1 MLQRPAGSCARPAPR
16 SRAAAPLPIE
26 RAVAA
31 RPAASAS
38 EAPTTACAGAALGD
52 VSLSVATPHPG
63 PSHRPP
69 SAVTVIEP
77 RPAWSRQDL
86 LELWR
91 YRELLGLL
99 VWRDIAVRY
108 KQTVMGAAWAIVQP
122 VATMLIF
129 TLVFGRLARLPSDGV
144 PYPVFVY
151 AGLLP
156 WLLFSSAVTH
166 ASLSLVNQA
175 HLLTKVY
182 FPRLFLPAAG
192 VGVSLVDFILSF
204 GVYCGLL
211 AWYGR
216 LPGAGV
222 LAVPPLVVLTA
233 ATALGVGLL
242 LASLTVQYRDVKHV
256 VPFLMQIWLF
266 LSPVVYPVT
275 LVPERW
281 RWLLNLNPL
290 TGLIGAFR
298 SALLGLPPDV
308 GALAAAAAVALG
320 VLALGV
326 WNFRRM
332 ERRFADVV

>member
-1 MLQRPAGSCARPAPR
+1 M
-16 SRAAAPLPIE
+16 
-26 RAVAA
+26 
-31 RPAASAS
+31 
-38 EAPTTACAGAALGD
+38 
-52 VSLSVATPHPG
+52 
-63 PSHRPP
+63 
-69 SAVTVIEP
+69 
-77 RPAWSRQDL
+77 
-86 LELWR
+86 
-91 YRELLGLL
+91 L
-99 VWRDIAVRY
+99 VWRDITVRY
-108 KQTVMGAAWAIVQP
+108 KQTVMGAVWAVVQP

-166 ASLSLVNQA
+166 ASLSLINQA

-192 VGVSLVDFILSF
+192 VGVSLVDFTLSF

-211 AWYGR
+211 AWYDR

-222 LAVPPLVVLTA
+222 LALPPLVALTA

-275 LVPERW
+275 LVPEHW

-290 TGLIGAFR
+290 TGLIGAHR
-298 SALLGLPPDV
+298 SALLGLPLDA
-308 GALAAAAAVALG
+308 GALTAAAAVAPA